1 MENHKKECKHGKQQQ
16 EIEDRIREER
26 ERNRQNDDSDN
37 DDEAEAWEIHMQEI
51 NELFIR
57 ERVEEANTQ
66 RMIDA
71 AEALGMEENY
81 EEYLEAQQA
90 MAEDMGRQLEE
101 ESRNSQNDDSD
112 NDNEA
117 EAWEIHM
124 RQRIIEVQDMEEHFR
139 QLEED
144 ED

>member
-26 ERNRQNDDSDN
+26 ERNGQDN
-37 DDEAEAWEIHMQEI
+37 SSDDEAEAWEIHMQEI

-57 ERVEEANTQ
+57 EREEEIRRQ
-66 RMIDA
+66 RMIEE
-71 AEALGMEENY
+71 AEAQHMEENY

-90 MAEDMGRQLEE
+90 MAAM
-101 ESRNSQNDDSD
+101 
-112 NDNEA
+112 A
-117 EAWEIHM
+117 
-124 RQRIIEVQDMEEHFR
+124 EVQQMEEHLR

>member
-26 ERNRQNDDSDN
+26 ERNGQDN
-37 DDEAEAWEIHMQEI
+37 SSDDEAEAWEIHMQEI

-57 ERVEEANTQ
+57 EREEELRIQ
-66 RMIDA
+66 RMIEE
-71 AEALGMEENY
+71 AEAQHMEDDY
-81 EEYLEAQQA
+81 EEYLEEQQA
-90 MAEDMGRQLEE
+90 MAAM
-101 ESRNSQNDDSD
+101 
-112 NDNEA
+112 A
-117 EAWEIHM
+117 AM
-124 RQRIIEVQDMEEHFR
+124 AEVQDMEEHFR